1 MSFQQGLSG
10 LNSSSKNLDVIGHN
24 IANAN
29 TVGMKASRAEF
40 AEVYASSINASGG
53 TNSGIGVTVAA
64 TTQIFTQGNITV
76 TGNDLDVAI
85 NGSGFYELT
94 MPNGSMAYSRAGMFK
109 LNNEGQVVT
118 NIGGQLM
125 GYPTD
130 SEGTRLS
137 FTTQPLSL
145 PTGGPIPARA
155 TSNISTEFNL
165 DARAPVFN
173 TVSPPTPLSK
183 YGTSVIAYD
192 PQGLEVPVGLAF
204 QKTGVNE
211 WTVYRSV
218 NGSAPAQSTP
228 PTVLR
233 FNDDGTLRTTPTL
246 DASGNVVTP
255 ASVMPPITL
264 TSPNNPAVTF
274 NATLD
279 YGDATQFG
287 IDFAVNNLEQNG
299 YRPGELTSL
308 KINESGVITAS
319 YSNGQ
324 TRAAGQIALV
334 NFRNVQGLQ
343 PTGNG
348 NWQANFATGEPV
360 HGAPG
365 EGKFGSLRSG
375 ALEDS
380 NIDITGELVS
390 MMTAQRAYQAN
401 AQTIKTQDQ
410 VFSTLLNLR

>member
-1 MSFQQGLSG
+1 MAFQQGLSG
-10 LNSSSKNLDVIGHN
+10 INSASRNLDVIGHN
-24 IANAN
+24 VANAS

-40 AEVYASSINASGG
+40 AELYASSIGSSGG
-53 TNSGIGVTVAA
+53 VNSGIGVTVAKV
-64 TTQIFTQGNITV
+64 TQLFTQGNVTV

-94 MPNGSMAYSRAGMFK
+94 LPNGGMAYSRAGMFK
-109 LNNEGQVVT
+109 LNNEGEIVNNQGS
-118 NIGGQLM
+118 NLM

-130 SEGTRLS
+130 EFGTRLS

-145 PTGGPIPARA
+145 PTGGPIPARN
-155 TSNISTEFNL
+155 TSEITAEFNL
-165 DARAPVFN
+165 DARAPIAATAV
-173 TVSPPTPLSK
+173 PPTPLST

-192 PQGLEVPVGLAF
+192 PQGLEIPVGLAF
-204 QKTGVNE
+204 QKTGNNQ
-211 WTVYRSV
+211 WNVYTSV
-218 NGSAPAQSTP
+218 NGSDPAASTP
-228 PTVLR
+228 FPINFLP
-233 FNDDGTLRTTPTL
+233 DGRLDPATTIPSL
-246 DASGNVVTP
+246 
-255 ASVMPPITL
+255 TL
-264 TSPNNPAVTF
+264 TSPNDPAVTF
-274 NATLD
+274 PVTMSFGN
-279 YGDATQFG
+279 ATQFG
-287 IDFAVNNLEQNG
+287 IDFAVTNLTQDG

-308 KINESGVITAS
+308 KIDEGGVITAS

-348 NWQANFATGEPV
+348 NWEANYATGEPV

-365 EGKFGSLRSG
+365 EGKFGNLRSG

-380 NIDITGELVS
+380 NIDITGELVA
-390 MMTAQRAYQAN
+390 MMSAQRAYQAN

-410 VFSTLLNLR
+410 VLSTMLNMR

>member
-64 TTQIFTQGNITV
+64 TTQMFTQGNITV

-155 TSNISTEFNL
+155 TSSIAAEFNL
-165 DARAPVFN
+165 DARAPVAA
-173 TVSPPTPLSK
+173 TATPPTPLSK

-192 PQGLEVPVGLAF
+192 PQGLEIPVGLAF
-204 QKTGVNE
+204 EKTGVNQ
-211 WTVYRSV
+211 WNVYTSV
-218 NGSAPAQSTP
+218 NGSDPAASTP
-228 PTVLR
+228 FTLE
-233 FNDDGTLRTTPTL
+233 FNTDGTLSSTSVIPPLTV
-246 DASGNVVTP
+246 ASP
-255 ASVMPPITL
+255 SD
-264 TSPNNPAVTF
+264 PAVTF
-274 NATLD
+274 PVDLNF
-279 YGDATQFG
+279 GSVTQFG
-287 IDFAVNNLEQNG
+287 IDFAVNNLEQDG

>member
-1 MSFQQGLSG
+1 MAFQQGLSG
-10 LNSSSKNLDVIGHN
+10 INSASRNLDVIGHN
-24 IANAN
+24 IANSN

-40 AEVYASSINASGG
+40 AELYASSIGTSGG
-53 TNSGIGVTVAA
+53 VNSGIGVTVAKV
-64 TTQIFTQGNITV
+64 TQLFTQGNVTV

-85 NGSGFYELT
+85 NGNGFFELT
-94 MPNGSMAYSRAGMFK
+94 QANGSMAYSRAGMFK
-109 LNNEGQVVT
+109 LDNEGRIVT
-118 NIGGQLM
+118 NNGAQLM

-130 SEGTRLS
+130 EFGTRLS
-137 FTTQPLSL
+137 FTTEPLSL

-155 TSNISTEFNL
+155 TSEITTEINL
-165 DARAPVFN
+165 DARAPIYN
-173 TVSPPTPLSK
+173 TVSPPTPLST
-183 YGTSVIAYD
+183 YGTSVLAYD

-204 QKTGVNE
+204 QKTGNNE

-218 NGSAPAQSTP
+218 NGGPLTQSTP

-233 FNDDGTLRTTPTL
+233 FNNDGTL
-246 DASGNVVTP
+246 DAANSST
-255 ASVMPPITL
+255 PPITL
-264 TSPNNPAVTF
+264 TSPNDPSVTF
-274 NATLD
+274 SATLD
-279 YGDATQFG
+279 YGKATQFG
-287 IDFAVNNLEQNG
+287 IDFAVTDLTQNG

-308 KINESGVITAS
+308 KIDESGVITAS

-324 TRAAGQIALV
+324 TRSAGQIALV

-343 PTGNG
+343 PVGNG
-348 NWQANFATGEPV
+348 NWEANYASGEPV
-360 HGAPG
+360 LGAPG
-365 EGKFGSLRSG
+365 EGKFGKLRAG

-380 NIDITGELVS
+380 NIDITGELVA

>member
-1 MSFQQGLSG
+1 MAFQQGLSG
-10 LNSSSKNLDVIGHN
+10 INAASRNLDVIGHN
-24 IANAN
+24 VANAS

-40 AEVYASSINASGG
+40 AELYASSIGSSGG
-53 TNSGIGVTVAA
+53 VNSGIGVTVAKV
-64 TTQIFTQGNITV
+64 TQLFTQGNVTV

-94 MPNGSMAYSRAGMFK
+94 MPNGTMAYSRAGMFK
-109 LNNEGQVVT
+109 LNNEGEIVNNQGS
-118 NIGGQLM
+118 NLM

-130 SEGTRLS
+130 EFGTRLS

-145 PTGGPIPARA
+145 PTGGPIPARN
-155 TSNISTEFNL
+155 TSQITAEFNL
-165 DARAPVFN
+165 DARAPIAATAV
-173 TVSPPTPLSK
+173 PPTPLST

-192 PQGLEVPVGLAF
+192 PQGLEIPVGLAF
-204 QKTGVNE
+204 QKTGNNQ
-211 WTVYRSV
+211 WNVYTSV
-218 NGSAPAQSTP
+218 NGSDPAASTP
-228 PTVLR
+228 FTINFLP
-233 FNDDGTLRTTPTL
+233 DGRLDPATTIPQL
-246 DASGNVVTP
+246 
-255 ASVMPPITL
+255 TL
-264 TSPNNPAVTF
+264 TSPNDPTVTF
-274 NATLD
+274 PVDLSFGN
-279 YGDATQFG
+279 ATQFG
-287 IDFAVNNLEQNG
+287 IDFAVTNLTQDG

-308 KINESGVITAS
+308 KIDEGGVITAS

-348 NWQANFATGEPV
+348 NWEANYATGEPV

-365 EGKFGSLRSG
+365 EGKFGNLRSG

-380 NIDITGELVS
+380 NIDITGELVA
-390 MMTAQRAYQAN
+390 MMSAQRAYQAN

-410 VFSTLLNLR
+410 VLSTMLNMR

>member
-1 MSFQQGLSG
+1 MAFQQGLSG
-10 LNSSSKNLDVIGHN
+10 LNSSSKNLDIIGHN

-64 TTQIFTQGNITV
+64 TTQMFTQGNITV

-85 NGSGFYELT
+85 NGNGFYELT
-94 MPNGSMAYSRAGMFK
+94 MPNGGMAYSRSGLFK

-118 NIGGQLM
+118 NLGGQLM

-130 SEGTRLS
+130 AEGTRLS

-155 TSNISTEFNL
+155 TSSIAAEFNL
-165 DARAPVFN
+165 DARAPVAA
-173 TVSPPTPLSK
+173 TATPPTPLST

-192 PQGLEVPVGLAF
+192 PQGLEIPVGLAF
-204 QKTGVNE
+204 SKTGVNQ
-211 WTVYRSV
+211 WSVYTSV
-218 NGSAPAQSTP
+218 NGSDPALSTP
-228 PTVLR
+228 FTLD
-233 FNDDGTLRTTPTL
+233 FNTDGTLNSTSVIPPLTVASPT
-246 DASGNVVTP
+246 
-255 ASVMPPITL
+255 
-264 TSPNNPAVTF
+264 NPAVTF
-274 NATLD
+274 PVDLNF
-279 YGDATQFG
+279 GSVTQFG
-287 IDFAVNNLEQNG
+287 IDFAVNNLQQDG

-308 KINESGVITAS
+308 KINEGGVITAS

-365 EGKFGSLRSG
+365 EGKFGSLRAG

-380 NIDITGELVS
+380 NIDITSELVN

>member
-64 TTQIFTQGNITV
+64 TTQMFTQGNITV

-155 TSNISTEFNL
+155 TSSIAAEFNL
-165 DARAPVFN
+165 DARAPVAA
-173 TVSPPTPLSK
+173 TATPPTPLAT

-192 PQGLEVPVGLAF
+192 PQGLEIPVGLAF
-204 QKTGVNE
+204 SKTGVNQ
-211 WTVYRSV
+211 WSVYTSV
-218 NGSAPAQSTP
+218 NGSDPALSTP
-228 PTVLR
+228 FTLD
-233 FNDDGTLRTTPTL
+233 FNTDGTLNSTSVIPPLTVASPT
-246 DASGNVVTP
+246 
-255 ASVMPPITL
+255 
-264 TSPNNPAVTF
+264 NPAVTF
-274 NATLD
+274 PVDLNF
-279 YGDATQFG
+279 GSVTQFG
-287 IDFAVNNLEQNG
+287 IDFAVNNLQQDG

>member
-1 MSFQQGLSG
+1 MAFQQGLSG
-10 LNSSSKNLDVIGHN
+10 INSASRNLDVIGHN
-24 IANAN
+24 VANAS

-40 AEVYASSINASGG
+40 AELYASSINASGG
-53 TNSGIGVTVAA
+53 VNSGIGVTVAKV
-64 TTQIFTQGNITV
+64 TQLFTQGNVTV

-85 NGSGFYELT
+85 NGSGFFELT
-94 MPNGSMAYSRAGMFK
+94 MPNGGMAYSRAGMFK
-109 LNNEGQVVT
+109 LNNEGEIVNNQ
-118 NIGGQLM
+118 GARLM

-130 SEGTRLS
+130 EFGVRTS

-145 PTGGPIPARA
+145 PTGGPIPASA
-155 TSNISTEFNL
+155 TTEITAEFNL
-165 DARAPVFN
+165 DARAPVYN
-173 TVSPPTPLSK
+173 AVTPNTPLST
-183 YGTSVIAYD
+183 YGTSVLAYD

-204 QKTGVNE
+204 QKTANNE

-218 NGSAPAQSTP
+218 NGSALAPSVP

-233 FNDDGTLRTTPTL
+233 FNNDGTLNTAT
-246 DASGNVVTP
+246 S
-255 ASVMPPITL
+255 SMPPITL
-264 TSPNNPAVTF
+264 TSPNDPSVQFTAS
-274 NATLD
+274 LD
-279 YGDATQFG
+279 YANATQFG
-287 IDFAVNNLEQNG
+287 IDYAVTNLTQDG

-308 KINESGVITAS
+308 KIDEGGVITAS

-343 PTGNG
+343 PIGSG
-348 NWQANFATGEPV
+348 NWEANYATGEPV

-365 EGKFGSLRSG
+365 EGKFGNLRAG

-380 NIDITGELVS
+380 NIDITAELVA
-390 MMTAQRAYQAN
+390 MMTAQRSYQAN

-410 VFSTLLNLR
+410 VLSTLLNMR